1 MIRKQNNDKKVLIEV
16 GKNIKELRLRNNWE
30 VKRAAAEVGI
40 SRQAFD
46 NYENGKTDINITTIY
61 KLAEVFNVE
70 VSKILPNING
80 HLINNNIETN
90 NGSNISLNEG
100 TVHVIPKTAIE
111 DLTKRL
117 ESIEAYL
124 KK

>member
-1 MIRKQNNDKKVLIEV
+1 MIKKQINDKKVLVEV

-61 KLAEVFNVE
+61 KLAEIFNVGI
-70 VSKILPNING
+70 SKILPNLNG
-80 HLINNNIETN
+80 HLIHNNIETN
-90 NGSNISLNEG
+90 NGSNISLNEV
-100 TVHVIPKTAIE
+100 TVHVIPKAVIE
-111 DLTKRL
+111 DLAKKL
-117 ESIEAYL
+117 ESIEAQL